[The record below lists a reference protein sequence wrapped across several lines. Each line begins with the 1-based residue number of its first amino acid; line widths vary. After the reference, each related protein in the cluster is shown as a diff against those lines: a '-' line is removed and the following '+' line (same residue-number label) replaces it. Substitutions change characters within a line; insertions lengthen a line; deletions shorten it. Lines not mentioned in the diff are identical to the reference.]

1 MSAHDDD
8 GGSGCEGCSHGLARR
23 AFLHGGARGVLAL
36 AMIPA
41 CGNPTVSPPSGP
53 VEGGNL
59 ADLPVGT
66 LRVIGGEGVVI
77 GRDAQGVYAMSA
89 SCTHAGCLL
98 AAAGGGPAAGLSCS
112 CHGSRF
118 DENGA
123 VTRGPA
129 ATPLPHYRVDVAS
142 DGTLTIQGAAPVA
155 ADARTPANS

>member
-1 MSAHDDD
+1 MSAHDEA
-8 GGSGCEGCSHGLARR
+8 GGPGCKNCQPGLPRR
-23 AFLHGGARGVLAL
+23 TVLRGGATGALVLAL
-36 AMIPA
+36 VPS
-41 CGNPTVSPPSGP
+41 CGNPTVAPPSGP
-53 VEGGNL
+53 VAGGNV

-77 GRDAQGVYAMSA
+77 GRDAQGIYAMSA

-98 AAAGGGPAAGLSCS
+98 AAAGGAPAAGLSCS

-129 ATPLPHYRVDVAS
+129 STSLPHYRVDIAS
-142 DGTLTIQGAAPVA
+142 DGTLTIQGADPVA
-155 ADARTPANS
+155 ADARTPAAS